1 MAMAGLWR
9 CTIGGAAL
17 IAAGAAN
24 WVDPP
29 PISEHSGDSAPPAQ
43 VAALPPS
50 SPGDTTAPPPIAVTE
65 WGFGERPSGGQPAL
79 WAGTAAPGR
88 PLYLWMKLDGTQ
100 AAVDRL
106 RTEGRLAIEVH
117 WTRDA
122 GAGAPNL
129 VTELTVGRPDLAPTF
144 AEQVRRKGSFEW
156 HSWARKDAL
165 SRGKWT
171 VSLTCSD
178 GAPVL
183 CGQPATQPCR
193 FSIDVGGPAG

>member
-1 MAMAGLWR
+1 MAMTGLLHYVL
-9 CTIGGAAL
+9 GGAAL
-17 IAAGAAN
+17 IAAGGAN
-24 WVDPP
+24 WINPP
-29 PISEHSGDSAPPAQ
+29 PISEPSGN
-43 VAALPPS
+43 
-50 SPGDTTAPPPIAVTE
+50 TAPPREFAAPPPSPGATTSPTPVAVTE
-65 WGFGERPSGGQPAL
+65 WGFGESPNGGRISQ
-79 WAGTAAPGR
+79 WVGTAAPGR

-106 RTEGRLAIEVH
+106 RAEGRLAIEVH
-117 WTRDA
+117 WQREA

-129 VTELTVGRPDLAPTF
+129 VTELTIGQAGLASTL

-165 SRGKWT
+165 SRGKWA
-171 VSLTCSD
+171 VSLTYPD

-183 CGQPATQPCR
+183 CGRPATQPCR